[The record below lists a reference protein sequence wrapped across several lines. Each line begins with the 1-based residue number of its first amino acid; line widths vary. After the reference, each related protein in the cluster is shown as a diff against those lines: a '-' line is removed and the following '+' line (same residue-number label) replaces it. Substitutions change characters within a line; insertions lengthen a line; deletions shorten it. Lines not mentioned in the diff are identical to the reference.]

1 MTVTEMSG
9 TPSTV
14 SSSTS
19 GRGREQGSRQQLDRE
34 QIAARLLRSSAKAS
48 FDPLVD
54 VDWDAPVDSTRPGIP
69 WHRSSLYG
77 TDLWESMT
85 HDARAELTRHEAASV
100 ASVGI
105 WFELILISMLT
116 RHVYELDPRSQH
128 VQYALTEI
136 ADECRHSIMFGKM
149 IEKLGAPAYGPGR
162 KTLAL
167 GRFFRATSR
176 PIEIFAAALFV
187 EEVLDSLQREAVKD
201 DEVQPFVREVM
212 HIHVVEEAR
221 HMRYA
226 SEELGRQLARA
237 SAPVR
242 YASSVRLA
250 ISCATA
256 ASRLIHP
263 RAYAA
268 AGLDIGEAKRV
279 AQANPQWQA
288 TKAHSA
294 RKVMADFESLG
305 LMDAAPARAIYERAG
320 LWKPAS
326 SAG

>member
-1 MTVTEMSG
+1 MTVTEMS
-9 TPSTV
+9 PAP
-14 SSSTS
+14 S
-19 GRGREQGSRQQLDRE
+19 GRTREPGARQPADRE

-48 FDPLVD
+48 FDPLVE
-54 VDWDAPVDSTRPGIP
+54 VDWDAPVDPSKPGVP

-77 TDLWESMT
+77 TELWESMS
-85 HDARAELTRHEAASV
+85 DAARAELTRHEAASI

-116 RHVYELDPRSQH
+116 RHVYELDPRTQH

-201 DEVQPFVREVM
+201 DAVQPFVRDVM
-212 HIHVVEEAR
+212 NIHVIEEAR

-226 SEELGRQLARA
+226 SEELARQLAST

-268 AGLDIGEAKRV
+268 AGLEIGEAKRV
-279 AQANPQWQA
+279 AQSNPQWRA
-288 TKAHSA
+288 TKAHAA
-294 RKVMADFESLG
+294 RKVMAEFEQLG
-305 LMDAAPARAIYERAG
+305 LMDAAPARKIYERAG
-320 LWKPAS
+320 LWPSGVTEA
-326 SAG
+326 